1 MTERFPT
8 YVLVAVFLAV
18 ATAAHGSPLED
29 CNSDEATRIFAG
41 CTTLIEKKMLSGED
55 LAIAYSRR
63 SDVHAAQSNWDDALA
78 DRQSALDL
86 APSDEGL
93 RARLAHAAA
102 SRGMVHLEAREIDGA
117 ISDFSKAV
125 TLAPRQAAY
134 RETLAGLHELQ
145 GHAHLADKRYED
157 AVSAFSRA
165 FELGRDGPEIRLK
178 RGRAFAGAGQ
188 YGKAIADYSKA
199 IELDPADSTAHRE
212 RGRLYLQQG
221 LDRKAVE
228 DFSSVLARTPDDIEI
243 LLLRALALEPQ
254 LATDRAS
261 DDYRR
266 VLEIDPR
273 NKAARA
279 GLTRVREARTAAVK
293 LVQLELKR
301 IGCNPG
307 AVDGDWGRRSRS
319 ALVAVE
325 RHTSQSGLADL
336 HPDSTLLAL
345 LRNIPTIPRGKCRVK
360 LLDFPKTPR
369 DDVIPPAVSAK
380 PCGGDRIRNA
390 KGECAPKKAT
400 VKPRPSKRKKSTVRK
415 RPDPSRYSGKVWRFG
430 SVPTGMRVSH
440 DTKFG
445 RLTCIGSTMGR
456 KRKCW
461 WN

>member
-1 MTERFPT
+1 MTERFPA
-8 YVLVAVFLAV
+8 YVLVAVFLSV

-41 CTTLIEKKMLSGED
+41 CTTLIENKMLSGED

-63 SDVHAAQSNWDDALA
+63 SDVHAARSNWDDAVA

-86 APSDEGL
+86 APSDDGL
-93 RARLAHAAA
+93 RGRLAHAFA
-102 SRGMVHLEAREIDGA
+102 SRGMTHLDARRMDGA
-117 ISDFSKAV
+117 ISDFSTAA

-134 RETLAGLHELQ
+134 RATLADLHELQ
-145 GHAHLADKRYED
+145 GHTHMAGKRYED
-157 AVSAFSRA
+157 AASAFSRA
-165 FELGRDGPEIRLK
+165 LELGRDDPETRLK
-178 RGRAFAGAGQ
+178 RARAFAGAGQ
-188 YGKAIADYSKA
+188 YGKAIADYSKTL
-199 IELDPADSTAHRE
+199 EGDPASSSAYRE

-221 LDRKAVE
+221 LDQKAVE
-228 DFSSVLARTPDDIEI
+228 DFSSVLAQTPDDVEI

-266 VLEIDPR
+266 VLEIDPG

-279 GLTRVREARTAAVK
+279 GLARVRDARTAAVK

-325 RHTSQSGLADL
+325 RHTSRSGFADL
-336 HPDSTLLAL
+336 YPDNTLLAL
-345 LRNIPTIPRGKCRVK
+345 LRNVPTIPRGKCRVK
-360 LLDFPKTPR
+360 LLSFPKTPR
-369 DDVIPPAVSAK
+369 DDTTPPAVSAK

-390 KGECAPKKAT
+390 RGECAPRKAIA
-400 VKPRPSKRKKSTVRK
+400 KPRPGKKRKPTARQ
-415 RPDPSRYSGKVWRFG
+415 RPDPSRYSGKIWRFG
-430 SVPTGMRVSH
+430 SVRTGMRVSR
-440 DTKFG
+440 DTEFG

-456 KRKCW
+456 KRRCW